1 VTDNVVLDLL
11 YPSAFEMTTLNMLQI
26 GAKYGADNTDYLCG
40 KLEDSTVAS
49 AVPEIRR
56 KTLGVVRFS
65 QEGSYLLWPI
75 PMY

>member
-1 VTDNVVLDLL
+1 ML
-11 YPSAFEMTTLNMLQI
+11 TLNMLQI
-26 GAKYGADNTDYLCG
+26 GAKYGSDNTDDLCG
-40 KLEDSTVAS
+40 TLGDSTVTT

-75 PMY
+75 PVY